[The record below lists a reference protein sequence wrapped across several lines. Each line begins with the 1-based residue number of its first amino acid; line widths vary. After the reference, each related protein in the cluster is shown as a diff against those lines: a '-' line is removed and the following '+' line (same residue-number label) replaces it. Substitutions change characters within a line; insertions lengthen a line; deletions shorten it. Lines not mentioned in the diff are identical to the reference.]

1 MVESVRIIIANGVN
15 LDLCGRRKANLYSS
29 FTLMELEKYLRE
41 HVTKLAP
48 LFGFQICQLVF
59 FQTNDEHEFLTEI
72 TKHWQGAILNP
83 GAWTHT
89 SLALGDRL
97 EALSL
102 PFIEV
107 HISHLARREKY
118 RRRSYC
124 AEHALGVISG
134 LGMDSY
140 LAALTALLSY
150 LGRMRSPSQG
160 RGSPSPE
167 NTR

>member
-1 MVESVRIIIANGVN
+1 MRIIVANGVN
-15 LDLCGRRKANLYSS
+15 LDLCGRRDAGLYSS
-29 FTLMELEKYLRE
+29 FTMAELEKYL
-41 HVTKLAP
+41 HDHAANLAS
-48 LFGFQICQLVF
+48 LFGFQTCQLVF
-59 FQTNDEHEFLTEI
+59 FQTNNEHEFLIEI
-72 TKHWQGAILNP
+72 AKDWQGAVLNP

-107 HISHLARREKY
+107 HISHLFRREGY

-124 AEHALGVISG
+124 ARHALGVISG

-140 LAALTALLSY
+140 LAALTALLSH
-150 LGRMRSPSQG
+150 LARVK
-160 RGSPSPE
+160 
-167 NTR
+167 